1 MNGLRVVAVVLA
13 CASPGVGAEIP
24 REGARPVRYCDL
36 VRDASRYDG
45 QLVETTALMR
55 VTFEVATL
63 ESPECGDLEDIA
75 WFEFAP
81 QYVARTR
88 RETREELHRRL
99 GDGRV
104 LVTIRGVFH
113 APRAAV
119 APPGLSGPVADAV
132 RNARSRYGHSHGYR
146 VMIEV
151 VEVVALGGDDAGG
164 NTSCSV
170 ALGVTPAMVS
180 GQDES
185 KISPR

>member
-1 MNGLRVVAVVLA
+1 MNGLRVVAVVVM
-13 CASPGVGAEIP
+13 CAALCAKAESPQEV
-24 REGARPVRYCDL
+24 ARPVRYCDL
-36 VRDASRYDG
+36 VRDAARYDG
-45 QLVETTALMR
+45 QLVETTAFMR
-55 VTFEVATL
+55 VTFEVMTL
-63 ESPECGDLEDIA
+63 SAPECDDLENIA

-113 APRAAV
+113 GPRAAV

-132 RNARSRYGHSHGYR
+132 RKSRSRYGPGPWYR

-151 VEVVALGGDDAGG
+151 VEVVALGGDGAGG
-164 NTSCSV
+164 NTGCGGT
-170 ALGVTPAMVS
+170 LDVTPAMVS

-185 KISPR
+185 TRG

>member
-1 MNGLRVVAVVLA
+1 MNGLRVVAVVVM
-13 CASPGVGAEIP
+13 CAALCAKAESPQEV
-24 REGARPVRYCDL
+24 ARPVRYCDL
-36 VRDASRYDG
+36 VRDAARYDR
-45 QLVETTALMR
+45 QLVETTAFMR
-55 VTFEVATL
+55 VTFEVMTL
-63 ESPECGDLEDIA
+63 SAPECDDLENIA

-113 APRAAV
+113 GPRAAV
-119 APPGLSGPVADAV
+119 APLGLSGPVADAV
-132 RNARSRYGHSHGYR
+132 RKSRSRYGHANGYR

-151 VEVVALGGDDAGG
+151 VEVVALGGDGAGG
-164 NTSCSV
+164 NTGCGGT
-170 ALGVTPAMVS
+170 LDVTPAMVS

-185 KISPR
+185 TRG